1 MNKKYFLLIVTF
13 LFVVLLIFVLVNKA
27 NFSIEKRNNQ
37 PITRVSTQN
46 NNIVLPSADF
56 VLGQNFIV
64 GIPGKT
70 LDEETKNFLQ
80 QIKPAGVILYS
91 RNYQTRDQLKNLITE
106 LQEFAK
112 DTTGYHYFIMI
123 DEEPG
128 GATRLNL
135 FKNVFD
141 FGFPEWDR
149 IEKNIKEMAAVGIN
163 VDLAPLVDFPFNEN
177 TFIKRRIQAHTP
189 EALIDF
195 NKKFIVLLHEN
206 HISATLKHF
215 PGMGVFVDD
224 PHKKLPYVNTGGK
237 IIDESIKLFK
247 KGIDAGAD
255 FVMTGHAVYDD
266 IDPNIPATLSKKITT
281 SILRNELGFKGL
293 IITDDL
299 SDMPFIIKRKTD
311 LVEATAESLKV
322 GHNLVI
328 FSHNSEKTLNVFKKL
343 LHHLDEDRE
352 LKSVVEQNY
361 RNVVVFK
368 KGNSLSLYQY
378 SNGEQAELKMS
389 WEKIFA
395 RKPKDFL
402 LVACSEQL
410 VRLSFFFG
418 FMD

>member
-1 MNKKYFLLIVTF
+1 MSKKYFLLIVAF
-13 LFVVLLIFVLVNKA
+13 LFVVLLILVLVHKT
-27 NFSIEKRNNQ
+27 NFSIEKENNQ
-37 PITRVSTQN
+37 PIAQVSTQN

-70 LDEETKNFLQ
+70 LNEETKNFLQ

-112 DTTGYHYFIMI
+112 DTTDYNYFIMI

-149 IEKNIKEMAAVGIN
+149 IEKDIKEMASVGIN
-163 VDLAPLVDFPFNEN
+163 VNLAPLADFPFNED
-177 TFIKRRIQAHTP
+177 TFIKKRIQAHTP
-189 EALIDF
+189 EALTDF
-195 NKKFIVLLHEN
+195 NKKFIALLQEN

-224 PHKKLPYVNTGGK
+224 PHKKLPYVSTDQK

-247 KGIDAGAD
+247 EGIDDDVD
-255 FVMTGHAVYDD
+255 FIMTGHAVYDD
-266 IDPNIPATLSKKITT
+266 IDPEVPATLSKKITT
-281 SILRNELGFKGL
+281 DILRKNLGFEGL
-293 IITDDL
+293 AITDDL
-299 SDMPFIIKRKTD
+299 SDMPFIIGRKIN
-311 LVEATAESLKV
+311 LVEATAESLKA

-328 FSHNSEKTLNVFKKL
+328 FSHNPDKTLNVFEKL
-343 LHHLDEDRE
+343 LQRLDEDQE

-361 RNVVVFK
+361 RNVVLFK
-368 KGNSLSLYQY
+368 KEGSLSLSQ
-378 SNGEQAELKMS
+378 
-389 WEKIFA
+389 
-395 RKPKDFL
+395 
-402 LVACSEQL
+402 
-410 VRLSFFFG
+410 
-418 FMD
+418 